1 MVEQKERQKRTYSRT
16 AYSFLSQSAYFC
28 ADAEKRAFTVLV
40 LRHQFCRFS
49 LVSILI
55 DYSSAFA
62 RLVAKNPI
70 KIQQAKPPI
79 AIPAITPIPKPSSS
93 PFALTRM
100 LFSSISDGMIVA
112 KLLGDVGLGVITIC
126 GSLTVG
132 DGVLTSMTGALG
144 VGATVGNKVGAT
156 VDGDDVGD
164 SLSGISRFGGSGH
177 ISTVQKSKSEEND
190 IIQR

>member
-1 MVEQKERQKRTYSRT
+1 M
-16 AYSFLSQSAYFC
+16 
-28 ADAEKRAFTVLV
+28 
-40 LRHQFCRFS
+40 
-49 LVSILI
+49 
-55 DYSSAFA
+55 
-62 RLVAKNPI
+62 AKNPI

-177 ISTVQKSKSEEND
+177 ISTVHGKENRNVRQHVRLTKT
-190 IIQR
+190 ISGTNTLTIRQRE